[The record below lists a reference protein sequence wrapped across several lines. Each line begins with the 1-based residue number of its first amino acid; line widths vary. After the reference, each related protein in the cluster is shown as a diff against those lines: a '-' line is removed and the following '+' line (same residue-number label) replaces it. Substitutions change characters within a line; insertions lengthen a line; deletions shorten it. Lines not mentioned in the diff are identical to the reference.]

1 MNVLNSAAAM
11 LDRYAAAMAAVKG
24 LLDERL
30 ATAVRIVAGLDSILI
45 VTGLGKSGLVAQK
58 AAATLSSTGTAAAFV
73 HPVEALHGDLGIV
86 RPGAAL
92 LALSKSGGNEETIA
106 FARQF
111 KRVAGAAGAD
121 GADSGPGGQVMC
133 VTEPGSRLAAV
144 ADVALEIPRLPE
156 IDAFDLAPTTSAVA
170 TLAVCDVLAICAQQA
185 KGLTERD
192 FARFHPSG
200 ALGRRLLLSVGDLMI
215 QGDALP
221 LLATDASFAELVY
234 QISSKGIGM
243 AIIVDS
249 AGGHEGVITDA
260 DIRRLL
266 LRGESVGDLDAGECF
281 ARSRRGSESSAPSRV
296 RGSTPP
302 GAMAIDCLKQMQTSQ
317 ISELVVLEGR
327 CPVGVVRL
335 RDLIAAGIQN

>member
-1 MNVLNSAAAM
+1 MNVLDRAAAM

-30 ATAVRIVAGLDSILI
+30 AEAVRVVAGLDSILI

-58 AAATLSSTGTAAAFV
+58 VAATLSSTGTAAAFV

-92 LALSKSGGNEETIA
+92 LALSKSGSNEETIA

-111 KRVAGAAGAD
+111 RAVVGAD
-121 GADSGPGGQVMC
+121 GGGRGGQVVC

-156 IDAFDLAPTTSAVA
+156 IDEFDLAPTTSAVT
-170 TLAVCDVLAICAQQA
+170 TLALCDVLAICVQQA

-200 ALGRRLLLSVGDLMI
+200 ALGRRLLLSVRDLMI

-221 LLATDASFAELVY
+221 LLGTDASFAELVY

-243 AIIVDS
+243 AIVVDS
-249 AGGHEGVITDA
+249 GGVHQGVVTDA

-266 LRGESVGDLDAGECF
+266 LRGESVGELNVGECI
-281 ARSRRGSESSAPSRV
+281 ARSRRGSESSAPAQV
-296 RGSTPP
+296 RGSTTP
-302 GAMAIDCLKQMQTSQ
+302 GAMAIDCLRQMQASQ
-317 ISELVVLEGR
+317 ISELVVLEAR
-327 CPVGVVRL
+327 RPVGVVRL
-335 RDLIAAGIQN
+335 RDLIAAGI